1 MPIRVKRRYIAVKI
15 DSEATP
21 SSKDFMK
28 ALWDSL
34 IKLFGEYGASKTG
47 ATLIEYQD
55 EEKTAIIRVFH
66 KEVETVRAALA
77 TITKINDKPA
87 TAHVIKVSGTLRA
100 LKNKL
105 KATKK
110 RST

>member
-1 MPIRVKRRYIAVKI
+1 MPIRVKRRYIAIKI
-15 DSEATP
+15 NSEATP

-47 ATLIEYQD
+47 VTLIEYQD

-66 KEVETVRAALA
+66 KEVETIRAALA
-77 TITKINDKPA
+77 AIAKINDKPA
-87 TAHVIKVSGTLRA
+87 AVHVIKVSGTIRA

-105 KATKK
+105 KAKK